1 MYNSKHLQDLPQYH
15 FDRDEFCKAFYKVFT
30 KDEMIDILSM
40 NLAPK
45 DEFVMVKNGD
55 EYYII
60 HLASAT
66 VINWYKHLGRTN
78 TCNKSG
84 FTIDDLNEFLIH
96 FKEDIFD

>member
-1 MYNSKHLQDLPQYH
+1 
-15 FDRDEFCKAFYKVFT
+15 
-30 KDEMIDILSM
+30 MIDILSM

-60 HLASAT
+60 HLASGT